1 MALQRIKEFRGLR
14 PLSARSY
21 YYAFGEWAKEVKGID
36 GARIS
41 VDMHSIEIRIGEVQS
56 QGVIL
61 QGALDLRPRIGKK

>member
-1 MALQRIKEFRGLR
+1 M
-14 PLSARSY
+14 
-21 YYAFGEWAKEVKGID
+21 GEVVVEEVKGID
-36 GARIS
+36 GARIF